1 MNNSQKEKKK
11 EMDLQL
17 FLRSI
22 SMQIVQYV
30 VQYQIVTVLVLGLQF
45 IDRKKWIVK
54 KIKIEKKKKN

>member
-1 MNNSQKEKKK
+1 
-11 EMDLQL
+11 MDLQL